1 MIRLAVLVM
10 VLVTVTLVACGGSG
24 GTSVVGV
31 VVDYQ
36 GDLVTVDTFTLLTA
50 DGDEFEFVPAPDGDF
65 SFPLPHLREHLATG
79 DPISVRYV
87 QDGGRRVAVA
97 VDDA

>member
-1 MIRLAVLVM
+1 MTRIAVLVLAA
-10 VLVTVTLVACGGSG
+10 VLLLACGDNG

-36 GDLVTVDTFTLLTA
+36 GDLLTVDTFTLLTA
-50 DGDEFEFVPAPDGDF
+50 DGDEFEFVPAADGDF
-65 SFPLPHLREHLATG
+65 SFPLPHLREHLAIG

-87 QDGGRRVAVA
+87 EDGERYVAVA